1 MKKYVQDEK
10 PPISQEA
17 KAWMDEE
24 TKAQEARYK
33 AIVEEIDGMEE
44 QRAEW
49 IEEFLHL
56 IQTRGFYVTG
66 DTKVKIPKEDVPQKP
81 DRPDAMRVIW

>member
-1 MKKYVQDEK
+1 MKRYVQDEK

-17 KAWMDEE
+17 KAWMDDE
-24 TKAQEARYK
+24 TKAQEDRYK

-44 QRAEW
+44 QRAAW

-56 IQTRGFYVTG
+56 IQTRGFFVTG
-66 DTKVKIPKEDVPQKP
+66 DTKVKIPKKDIPQKP
-81 DRPDAMRVIW
+81 DRADAMRVIW